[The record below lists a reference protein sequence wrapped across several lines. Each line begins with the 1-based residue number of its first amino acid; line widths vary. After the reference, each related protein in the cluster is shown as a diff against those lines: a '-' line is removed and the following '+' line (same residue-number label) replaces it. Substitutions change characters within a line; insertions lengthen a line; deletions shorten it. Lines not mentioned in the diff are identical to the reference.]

1 MDSNE
6 HTESQTP
13 ASTPETD
20 MQHPP
25 YRSPLIVRGLVFVF
39 LLVVVVGIYSNKFFQ
54 PAPPAHSFKDELQ
67 KLGLSYHEFHR
78 QKGSSPAS
86 LEKLQEFVKNPPPP
100 PKAEGI
106 VPPDSVTVVPV
117 PASLAKMIEDGAV
130 VVIWGAQLTDS
141 GQENDKFLLAYTKD
155 IAENGGFVLT
165 AAGRVL
171 ELTPAEFEP
180 WPLIPAETDEPGESV
195 APEADSEKAK
205 TDEQVDEQPKAPQ
218 PEKE

>member
-1 MDSNE
+1 
-6 HTESQTP
+6 
-13 ASTPETD
+13 
-20 MQHPP
+20 
-25 YRSPLIVRGLVFVF
+25 
-39 LLVVVVGIYSNKFFQ
+39 
-54 PAPPAHSFKDELQ
+54 
-67 KLGLSYHEFHR
+67 
-78 QKGSSPAS
+78 
-86 LEKLQEFVKNPPPP
+86 
-100 PKAEGI
+100 
-106 VPPDSVTVVPV
+106 
-117 PASLAKMIEDGAV
+117 

-195 APEADSEKAK
+195 APEADSEKPK
-205 TDEQVDEQPKAPQ
+205 THEQVDEQPKAPQ